1 MIIGAVLLFAGVLAM
16 SQVDLNTSTLDLSWR
31 LAVMGLGLGPGM
43 SLFAMAA
50 QNAVPVDRI
59 GVATSANQFF
69 RQIGQ
74 TVGVAVF
81 GALLTH
87 NLASGPKN
95 ASGAGGLDLGDI
107 QGLAL
112 QAGAGRGVDLGLRLA
127 ITHAITAGFLASL
140 AVVAAALVVIL
151 LIPELPL
158 RTRMPPA
165 SRR

>member
-1 MIIGAVLLFAGVLAM
+1 
-16 SQVDLNTSTLDLSWR
+16 
-31 LAVMGLGLGPGM
+31 MGLGLGPGM

-74 TVGVAVF
+74 TLGVALF

-87 NLASGPKN
+87 NLASGPKG
-95 ASGAGGLDLGDI
+95 APGAGGLDLGDI

-112 QAGAGRGVDLGLRLA
+112 QAGAGHGVDLGLRLA
-127 ITHAITAGFLASL
+127 ITHAITAGILASL
-140 AVVAAALVVIL
+140 AVVVAALAVIFF
-151 LIPELPL
+151 IPELPL
-158 RTRMPPA
+158 RSRMPPGEPHAAPEPAA
-165 SRR
+165 S